1 MRRSIVVVL
10 ALALIAVAAPVASGV
25 TRDVSI
31 EGIGAGFS
39 PSALTIDLGD
49 QVRWTNADGI
59 DHTSTQSGPLGLWDA
74 GPIDPGDTFSVVL
87 GVAGT
92 YPYRCN
98 IHSVMTGRVRVRPE
112 ASVLGTGSIKV
123 VIASQVAQ
131 SGFVFDVQR
140 RDGSGSWEL
149 WKDDSTRRSV
159 RFTPPSDGE
168 YAFRARLQ
176 REAGG
181 ASMWSP
187 AVSVTV

>member
-1 MRRSIVVVL
+1 MRRSIIAILVL
-10 ALALIAVAAPVASGV
+10 GLIVGLAPSAIGV

-31 EGIGAGFS
+31 EGVSAGFS
-39 PSALTIDLGD
+39 PSKLTIELGD

-59 DHTSTQSGPLGLWDA
+59 NHTSTQSGPLGLWDA

-87 GVAGT
+87 GAAGT

-98 IHSVMTGRVRVRPE
+98 IHSVMTGRVRVPPE
-112 ASVLGTGSIKV
+112 ASILSNGSIKV
-123 VIASQVAQ
+123 VIASAAAQ
-131 SGFVFDVQR
+131 NNFVFDVQR
-140 RDGSGSWEL
+140 RDGNGDWQL
-149 WKDDSTRRSV
+149 WKDDLTRRSV
-159 RFTPPSDGE
+159 RFTPPNGGE

-176 REAGG
+176 REGGG